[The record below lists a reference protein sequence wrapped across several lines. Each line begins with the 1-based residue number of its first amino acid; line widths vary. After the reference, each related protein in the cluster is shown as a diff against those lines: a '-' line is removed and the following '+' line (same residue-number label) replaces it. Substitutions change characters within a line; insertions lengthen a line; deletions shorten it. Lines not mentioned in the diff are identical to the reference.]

1 MQSSEG
7 VAMENQ
13 LRALSSD
20 LSSVT
25 RENQSLSADIVLLV
39 SERDGLRR
47 ELALA
52 ANQIAQLEQVSV
64 GNEL

>member
-1 MQSSEG
+1 
-7 VAMENQ
+7 MENQ